1 MADGAARFE
10 RAGLG
15 GVSDGVDHPS
25 PPSADITPTEGV
37 GGTLAGSARP
47 WMGGGEIGL
56 PLGLLAAAGFLSSAG
71 ARVVDPV
78 LHAIA
83 TDFSVGVPDLWVII
97 AAFTLPY
104 GLNQLVLGPFGDR
117 FGKLRVILWSLGFYA
132 VFTGACALASDVPS
146 LAVLRVFAGA
156 SSAGIIPVGMAFIG
170 DAVPYAERQVTLSK
184 FLTGIVL
191 AQVLAGPVGGVFGQY
206 VGWRGVF
213 VLLGGAA
220 VLVAVAFWWRVRN
233 LPDPGRPGR
242 MFRPENYIAMAR
254 HKTGRLILLAG
265 AFDGMLF
272 VGCFPFLAPYLH
284 ERFGLAYA
292 SVGGI
297 LALFGVG
304 AFLYTRVARRLLP
317 LLGEGRFVLAGGTL
331 MSGAMLLAVVSP
343 AWQPVLL
350 VELMLGMGF
359 FLLHGVLQAHATEI
373 LPQARATSVA
383 AFACLLFLG
392 QSVGA
397 LVVSGL
403 IARFGYAVAFG
414 GDAVGIV
421 VLTLWLWRVVRRPL
435 SVVHG

>member
-1 MADGAARFE
+1 MADGLARFE
-10 RAGLG
+10 GP
-15 GVSDGVDHPS
+15 VS
-25 PPSADITPTEGV
+25 PPRSYGASPAPNTT
-37 GGTLAGSARP
+37 
-47 WMGGGEIGL
+47 L
-56 PLGLLAAAGFLSSAG
+56 PLALLAAAGFLSSAG

-83 TDFSVGVPDLWVII
+83 IDFSVGVPDLWIVI

-117 FGKLRVILWSLGFYA
+117 FGKLRVILVSLVFYA
-132 VFTGACALASDVPS
+132 VFTGACALASDLSS

-156 SSAGIIPVGMAFIG
+156 SSAGIIPVGMAYIG

-184 FLTGIVL
+184 FLTGTVL

-220 VLVAVAFWWRVRN
+220 VLIAAAFWWRTRDM
-233 LPDPGRPGR
+233 PDPARPGR

-254 HKTGRLILLAG
+254 HKTGRLVLLA
-265 AFDGMLF
+265 AALDGMLF
-272 VGCFPFLAPYLH
+272 IGCFPFLAPYLH
-284 ERFGLAYA
+284 ERFSLSYA
-292 SVGGI
+292 HVGAI

-304 AFLYTRVARRLLP
+304 AFTYTRVARLLLP
-317 LLGEGRFVLAGGTL
+317 RLGEGGFVLAGGGL
-331 MSGAMLLAVVSP
+331 MCGAMLLAVASP

-350 VELMLGMGF
+350 VEFMLGSGF
-359 FLLHGVLQAHATEI
+359 FFLHGVLQARATEI
-373 LPQARATSVA
+373 LPQSRATSVA

-397 LVVSGL
+397 LAISGV
-403 IARFGYAVAFG
+403 IARFGYATAFTGDAFG
-414 GDAVGIV
+414 IV
-421 VLTLWLWRVVRRPL
+421 LLTLWLWRVVRRPPSL
-435 SVVHG
+435 ANG